1 VSDVVPAP
9 GQDSRTGFLGALA
22 SGLSVTAAAAL
33 AGVCRETPYYWRDR
47 DAEFAA
53 AWVRAR
59 DAGSDRLEDEG
70 WRRAYEGTER
80 PVFQQG
86 QLVGHIRE
94 YSDNLLMFLLRGRRP
109 EYRDN
114 SKLEVSGNVTLTHL
128 VEQAA
133 QRRIERT
140 KLLELPA
147 EPS

>member
-1 VSDVVPAP
+1 VSDQAP
-9 GQDSRTGFLGALA
+9 TPEPRTRFLEGLA
-22 SGLSVTAAAAL
+22 AGMSVTAAAAL
-33 AGVCRETPYYWRDR
+33 AGVHRDTAYGWKER
-47 DAEFAA
+47 DPEFAE
-53 AWVRAR
+53 AWMRAR
-59 DAGSDRLEDEG
+59 NAGTDRLEDEG
-70 WRRAYEGTER
+70 WRRAFEGTER

-114 SKLEVSGNVTLTHL
+114 SKLEVSGNLTLTHL